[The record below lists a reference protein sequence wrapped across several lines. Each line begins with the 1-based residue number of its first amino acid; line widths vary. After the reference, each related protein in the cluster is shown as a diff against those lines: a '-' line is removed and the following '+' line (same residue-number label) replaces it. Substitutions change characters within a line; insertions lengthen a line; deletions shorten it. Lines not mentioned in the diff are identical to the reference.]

1 MLGLICSLALL
12 GQVEGSVVQK
22 ELPNGAKFRIEA
34 TPGSGT
40 LMIAL
45 YASEAG
51 LPNDGGVP
59 GTRHLLEHLIAK
71 GGDRLLDTKLE
82 SVGLSLT
89 AFTERDGTAFVVM
102 GSSRQSVL
110 GIESLRDLLEP
121 LRVDSEELAIELKIL
136 EQESALRADYEP
148 FLDRAWLE
156 LFEPGVGSVFGD
168 LKAVAQLTP
177 DQLMGGAEAL
187 MSSGGLTVYVRGD
200 VDADVT
206 ALRLTEVLNS
216 ATRGQVNFAPRGV
229 LESIGRKETVAGK
242 GRARAVV
249 AAGLD
254 RPMTLARLGVALA
267 IMRLE
272 PGFEVVYEP
281 SFDRGPV
288 LLYSRSG
295 DGFGALEKYDQAGL
309 SRFAALARL
318 QAVRLM
324 NGWKLEGPRFGVLRA
339 KKLRQASAFNLDQL
353 ESTARGLTDDEIW
366 SALQDW
372 RGGAMH
378 LEGTQ

>member
-12 GQVEGSVVQK
+12 GQAESSVVQK

-34 TPGSGT
+34 TPGTGT

-121 LRVDSEELAIELKIL
+121 LRVDVEELAVEIKIL

-148 FLDRAWLE
+148 FLDRAWL
-156 LFEPGVGSVFGD
+156 D
-168 LKAVAQLTP
+168 L
-177 DQLMGGAEAL
+177 
-187 MSSGGLTVYVRGD
+187 
-200 VDADVT
+200 
-206 ALRLTEVLNS
+206 
-216 ATRGQVNFAPRGV
+216 
-229 LESIGRKETVAGK
+229 
-242 GRARAVV
+242 
-249 AAGLD
+249 
-254 RPMTLARLGVALA
+254 
-267 IMRLE
+267 
-272 PGFEVVYEP
+272 
-281 SFDRGPV
+281 
-288 LLYSRSG
+288 
-295 DGFGALEKYDQAGL
+295 
-309 SRFAALARL
+309 
-318 QAVRLM
+318 
-324 NGWKLEGPRFGVLRA
+324 W
-339 KKLRQASAFNLDQL
+339 
-353 ESTARGLTDDEIW
+353 
-366 SALQDW
+366 
-372 RGGAMH
+372 
-378 LEGTQ
+378 